1 MLRYEEF
8 IGVDLL
14 LEGVLILK
22 EAHLGPHT
30 TLNACLS
37 SLFGALML
45 YASALVTEY
54 KNDAISG
61 GV

>member
-14 LEGVLILK
+14 LESVLILK
-22 EAHLGPHT
+22 GAPLDPLT
-30 TLNACLS
+30 TPNACLS
-37 SLFGALML
+37 SLFRALML

-54 KNDAISG
+54 ENDAISG